1 MNYRV
6 CLYNSLPEEAADIRN
21 VVFVKEQGFTDEFDA
36 IDERSWHVI
45 VYDGEKAIATGRV
58 FSDSETDY
66 HIGRVAVLKE
76 YRSCGIGRIV
86 MKTLEQKAKELGAE
100 TIHLGAQ
107 CQAEEF
113 YRKAGYKASGEVFL
127 EQMCPHITM
136 TKKL

>member
-6 CLYNSLPEEAADIRN
+6 CLFNDLPDEAAYIRN
-21 VVFVKEQGFTDEFDA
+21 TVFVKEQGFTDEFDA

-58 FSDSETDY
+58 FSDSKTEY

-76 YRSCGIGRIV
+76 YRSFGIGKMV
-86 MKTLEQKAKELGAE
+86 MNALEQKAKELGAE
-100 TIHLGAQ
+100 IIHLGAQ

-113 YRKAGYKASGEVFL
+113 YRKAGYEASGETFL

>member
-6 CLYNSLPEEAADIRN
+6 CLFNDLPDEAAYIRN
-21 VVFVKEQGFTDEFDA
+21 TVFVKEQGFTDEFDA

-58 FSDSETDY
+58 FSDSKTEY
-66 HIGRVAVLKE
+66 HIGRIAVLKE
-76 YRSCGIGRIV
+76 YRSFGIGKMV
-86 MKTLEQKAKELGAE
+86 MNALEQKAKELGAE
-100 TIHLGAQ
+100 IIHLGAQ

-113 YRKAGYKASGEVFL
+113 YRKAGYEASGEIFL